1 MLKLHLVFLLVL
13 ASFAVQA
20 TDIMPL
26 ADIKEGMT
34 GVGRTV
40 MKGTETEEFQV
51 EILGVLHN
59 YLPQQSLILA
69 MLKGAD
75 LENTGVIAGMSG
87 SPVYIDGKMI
97 GAVAYSWAYAKAPIA
112 GITPIESMLE
122 TAVMPSASTPTAPP
136 ISVSDYYNFEKLM
149 ADRLAPEPRIDTSV
163 AGFGSVQ
170 LMPIAAPMSIAGFDP
185 RVVDRF
191 TPLFTSFGLAP
202 MQAGASG
209 HEEPENTARDLQP
222 GDPLSVQLITGDFDV
237 GAIGTVSYRDKN
249 RVLAFGHP
257 FFNLGPINFPMA
269 TARIYGVVPSLQ
281 SSFKLG
287 SAGTPVGTIRQ
298 DLQSAVFGVIGDKA
312 PMIPVTVNLMNEAQ
326 TKRTFQFQIADH
338 NLLSAP
344 LIDFAFENAM
354 MVTQLGIAESTVRFS
369 GTIDVKGRSPVKVSN
384 IFSGI
389 TSFANASQY
398 FATILYTLMAN
409 EFKNIEVQDIRI
421 DVDMSSKRKEAD
433 IVEVWL
439 DKAEVRP
446 GDQVKIKVMY
456 RPYLGE
462 KQVEEFSVKI
472 PDDFKSSQI
481 QFMVGGGQEISRLE
495 YAQFGRAY
503 QPDSLDQLVAL
514 LSNLRSNDRIYLKA
528 FSNDQSLL
536 MKGQFLSSLPAS
548 VFSVLSSSQTIGS
561 AQRIFRPTLWEDS
574 RPVGCFVSG
583 LRSFS
588 LRVLPKQN

>member
-1 MLKLHLVFLLVL
+1 MMKYHLVILLVL
-13 ASFAVQA
+13 ASVAVHA

-26 ADIKEGMT
+26 SQIKEGMT

-40 MKGTETEEFQV
+40 MKGTTIVEFQV

-59 YLPQQSLILA
+59 YLPQQSMILGL
-69 MLKGAD
+69 LKGAN
-75 LENTGVIAGMSG
+75 LEETGVIAGMSG
-87 SPVYIDGKMI
+87 SPVYIDGKII

-122 TAVMPSASTPTAPP
+122 TSVLPTHAAPVVP
-136 ISVSDYYNFEKLM
+136 PVEVAEYYNFEKLITNH
-149 ADRLAPEPRIDTSV
+149 LSQTPRIDTAV
-163 AGFGSVQ
+163 VGFGNVE
-170 LMPIAAPMSIAGFDP
+170 LMPIAAPMSISGFDR
-185 RVVDRF
+185 RVIDRF
-191 TPLFTSFGLAP
+191 APLFSSFGMEP

-209 HEEPENTARDLQP
+209 REEPENTARDLQP

-237 GAIGTVSYRDKN
+237 GAIGTVSYRDKDKI
-249 RVLAFGHP
+249 LAFGHP
-257 FFNLGPINFPMA
+257 FFNLGPISFPMA

-287 SAGTPVGTIRQ
+287 SAGPVVGTIRQ
-298 DLQSAVFGVIGDKA
+298 DLQSAVFGIVGDHA
-312 PMIPVTVNLMNEAQ
+312 SMIPVTVNIQNEEQ

-344 LIDFAFENAM
+344 LMDFAFENAM
-354 MVTQLGIAESTVRFS
+354 MVTQLGIAESTVRLT
-369 GTIDVKGRSPVKVSN
+369 GTIDIKGRSPVKVSN

-389 TSFANASQY
+389 TSFSSASQY

-409 EFKNIEVQDIRI
+409 EFKSIDVQNVRI
-421 DVDMSSKRKEAD
+421 DVEMSSKRKEAD

-446 GDQVKIKVMY
+446 GDDVKVKVMY

-462 KQVEEFSVKI
+462 KQVEEFAVKI
-472 PDDFKSSQI
+472 PEDFKSNQI

-514 LSNLRSNDRIYLKA
+514 VGNLRSNDRIYLKA

-561 AQRIFRPTLWEDS
+561 AQRVFRPTLWEDS